1 MFECET
7 FNIFFHMTAKIL
19 AEAQI
24 CISAPLKST
33 TDTRKMCKI
42 CLKLIRRTPEVR
54 QLSRSSPLLYEEI
67 SLQIWRNL

>member
-33 TDTRKMCKI
+33 AE
-42 CLKLIRRTPEVR
+42 TPEKCVK
-54 QLSRSSPLLYEEI
+54 SV
-67 SLQIWRNL
+67 